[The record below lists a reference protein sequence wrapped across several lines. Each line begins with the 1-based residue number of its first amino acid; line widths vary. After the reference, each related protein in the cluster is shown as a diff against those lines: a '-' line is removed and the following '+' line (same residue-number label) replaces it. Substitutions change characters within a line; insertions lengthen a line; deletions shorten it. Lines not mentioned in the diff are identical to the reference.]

1 MWRSGHSWIK
11 QKMKESGALLGGEF
25 TGHIC
30 FRDRWFGFDDG
41 LYAAARLLE
50 IMSAEGRS
58 LDVMLAELPR
68 SVSTAELIIPV
79 AEKRKFELMS
89 RISEKMEPQGARLTR
104 IDGVRAEFPDG
115 WGLVRASNTSPALAC
130 RFEAE
135 NETALVRIQR
145 IFREEILRLGPGLK
159 LPF

>member
-1 MWRSGHSWIK
+1 
-11 QKMKESGALLGGEF
+11 
-25 TGHIC
+25 
-30 FRDRWFGFDDG
+30 
-41 LYAAARLLE
+41 
-50 IMSAEGRS
+50 MSAEGRS

-115 WGLVRASNTSPALAC
+115 WGLVPALLVPLWLGRRLGGHSGDSYGASV
-130 RFEAE
+130 EWAE
-135 NETALVRIQR
+135 TLALLLSGLG
-145 IFREEILRLGPGLK
+145 LRLAA
-159 LPF
+159 